1 MVGRSVETLPA
12 SLLEAFGNEIDE
24 KTKAN
29 RESLYNIIPHLID
42 ESTRFSVT
50 HCMTIWY
57 SVRVV
62 VDST

>member
-29 RESLYNIIPHLID
+29 RESLYNITPLLID
-42 ESTRFSVT
+42 ESTRISVT
-50 HCMTIWY
+50 HCIKICY

-62 VDST
+62 IDST